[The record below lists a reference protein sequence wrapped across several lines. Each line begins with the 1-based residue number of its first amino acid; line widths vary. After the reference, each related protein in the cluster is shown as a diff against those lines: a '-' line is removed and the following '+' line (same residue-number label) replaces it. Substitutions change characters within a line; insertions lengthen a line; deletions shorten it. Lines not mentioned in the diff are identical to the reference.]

1 MDDIFLTDLGLAR
14 KERNDAIARAEA
26 AEGEVARMRV
36 WQGHPDDL
44 WEARCTV
51 VIDDGMVVVGG
62 TQKAVDE
69 TVRQLRRRVTAEA
82 EVTRLLAECEARENV
97 QARLIQE
104 RDKAEAVIKDVYE
117 ALGTDGIVNLGDA
130 VARLRPRLRLELSAL
145 RARAEAA
152 EADAAECRSERAR
165 YGDMMT
171 DKLAAAEAEVYK
183 LGSRL
188 AEWIKQAHT
197 AEATSAHWKE
207 LHGDRAID
215 LAYEHAKADALE
227 AEVARL
233 REALAD
239 IAEAA
244 DADDPE
250 SYDFSKEK

>member
-1 MDDIFLTDLGLAR
+1 MDDIFLTDLELAR

-82 EVTRLLAECEARENV
+82 EVE
-97 QARLIQE
+97 
-104 RDKAEAVIKDVYE
+104 
-117 ALGTDGIVNLGDA
+117 
-130 VARLRPRLRLELSAL
+130 RLREELSAL
-145 RARAEAA
+145 RARVEAA

-171 DKLAAAEAEVYK
+171 DKLAAAEA
-183 LGSRL
+183 
-188 AEWIKQAHT
+188 A
-197 AEATSAHWKE
+197 SAYWRE
-207 LHGDRAID
+207 LHGDRDHD
-215 LAYEHAKADALE
+215 LQHEYARANEAE